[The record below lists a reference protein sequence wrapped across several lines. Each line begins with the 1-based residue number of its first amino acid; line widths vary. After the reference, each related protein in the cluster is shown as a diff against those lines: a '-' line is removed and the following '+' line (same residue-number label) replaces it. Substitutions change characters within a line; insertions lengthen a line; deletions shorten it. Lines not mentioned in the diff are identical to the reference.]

1 MQIEPGCEIF
11 VYKVG
16 RLHRSQTRG
25 NLGRFFNRSIGVA
38 VGQEKQFDENF
49 SRYLCCDVEE
59 C

>member
-1 MQIEPGCEIF
+1 MQREPCCEIF

-25 NLGRFFNRSIGVA
+25 NLRRFFNRSIG

>member
-1 MQIEPGCEIF
+1 MQREPCCEIF

-25 NLGRFFNRSIGVA
+25 NLRRFFNRSIG

-49 SRYLCCDVEE
+49 SCYLCCDVEE

>member
-1 MQIEPGCEIF
+1 MEPGCEIF
-11 VYKVG
+11 VNKVG

-25 NLGRFFNRSIGVA
+25 NLRRFFNRSIAVA
-38 VGQEKQFDENF
+38 LLLNF